1 MSLLDEIID
10 GASSDTVNTSNL
22 LRKVKIVSH
31 RLGAGDV
38 RAWTDRELFGYVADD
53 ALPAYRSGLWTPSHG
68 QWVSHNFQA
77 KQPLA
82 SGRLPDEAKEW
93 LWRTD
98 LRQSLA
104 ELEQLSRGEEDPV
117 ISWPGEAIV
126 MYMQAAKEGLVAHY
140 AGANLVSAHQVLTR
154 GILLG
159 VIDAVRNTALE
170 FALTLQSAAPAA
182 GAVDGPT
189 VADAPVQKA
198 IWHVE
203 QHIYG
208 DGAQVGFG
216 TGITQSSQVVKGDL
230 ASLLNAAASLGLGD
244 EARHELAH
252 AVLTDKV
259 RRPGKINKFLTKVG
273 EGAFAIGT
281 GITADVAATQLAG
294 LIAAY
299 LG

>member
-10 GASSDTVNTSNL
+10 GASSDAVATSNL

-31 RLGAGDV
+31 RLGADDIRG
-38 RAWTDRELFGYVADD
+38 WTDRELFGYGADVT
-53 ALPAYRSGLWTPSHG
+53 LPAYRSGLWTPSHG

-82 SGRLPDEAKEW
+82 SGELPDEAKEW
-93 LWRTD
+93 LWQTD

-104 ELEQLSRGEEDPV
+104 ELEQLSSGEIDPV

-126 MYMQAAKEGLVAHY
+126 MYMHAAKAGLVAHY

-170 FALTLQSAAPAA
+170 FALTLQSAAPDA

-189 VADAPVQKA
+189 VADAPVQQA
-198 IWHVE
+198 VWHIE
-203 QHIYG
+203 HHIYG
-208 DGAQVGFG
+208 DGAQIALG

-230 ASLLNAAASLGLGD
+230 ASLLNAAAALGLGD
-244 EARHELAH
+244 EGRKELAR
-252 AVLTDKV
+252 AVLTDEL
-259 RRPGKINKFLTKVG
+259 RRPGKIKKFLSKVG
-273 EGAFAIGT
+273 EGAFAVGT
-281 GITADVAATQLAG
+281 GMTAEVAATQLLG
-294 LIAAY
+294 LISAY